1 MIYMPF
7 AKLMVTLDELVLL
20 QIQLRDIKIAPR
32 FPLPIFG
39 DNSANNNTQMYPDK
53 NWSLWFDSDR
63 MVGYIACINP

>member
-7 AKLMVTLDELVLL
+7 AKLMVTLDELFLL

-39 DNSANNNTQMYPDK
+39 DNSANNNTQNADK
-53 NWSLWFDSDR
+53 N
-63 MVGYIACINP
+63 